1 MEKCLA
7 AFNAKKEE
15 LRQLRKQIKLLE
27 EQRKSCE
34 NELEQMIIDQK
45 LYHPI
50 EELETYEP
58 GDFISV
64 EIVYLNEHGDIET
77 QWWGCE
83 DILEITDD
91 HKFYCSDYG
100 DGILGWCEEK
110 QIYTHHLWGG
120 VSEMKIIGFYNFRR
134 TDDDIAEFD
143 Y

>member
-1 MEKCLA
+1 MEEHLA

-15 LRQLRKQIKLLE
+15 LNELRKQIRLLE
-27 EQRKSCE
+27 TQSISCE
-34 NELEQMIIDQK
+34 NELKQMIIDKK

-64 EIVYLNEHGDIET
+64 EIVYLNEYGDIET
-77 QWWGCE
+77 QWWGYE

-91 HKFYCSDYG
+91 HKFYFSDYD
-100 DGILGWCEEK
+100 DGIIGWSEDK
-110 QIYTHHLWGG
+110 QLYIYHFWKTAT
-120 VSEMKIIGFYNFRR
+120 EMKIIGFYNFRR
-134 TDDDIAEFD
+134 TYNDIAEFD